1 MDEFK
6 DSKTL
11 YEEQKEKGD
20 VGKSGRAPEAK
31 KPLNATGRVC
41 EYFTSDGCE
50 ASREAVRLGLAKK
63 VFLCNGIIQT
73 LCPVRRQL
81 VAGMTVQEIYER
93 KSRE

>member
-1 MDEFK
+1 MMDEFK
-6 DSKTL
+6 DFKTL
-11 YEEQKEKGD
+11 YEEQKEKVD
-20 VGKSGRAPEAK
+20 KSRSQPETK
-31 KPLNATGRVC
+31 KPLNSTGRVC

-50 ASREAVRLGLAKK
+50 ASREAARLGLAKK
-63 VFLCNGIIQT
+63 VFVCNGIIQT